1 MDEIFRK
8 NNAVLKK
15 LYEQSHLAS
24 SKFISPEECILIAKK
39 AALNLTDQKLTNCYV
54 ESLMSRV
61 DTMKDLRMAKQM
73 RYVEFLVFIAR
84 IAHEIYS
91 STKQESMELADKIES
106 ILDPLLETAS
116 LVKIFSFSMNPSAE
130 KEYELNTQ

>member
-1 MDEIFRK
+1 
-8 NNAVLKK
+8 
-15 LYEQSHLAS
+15 
-24 SKFISPEECILIAKK
+24 
-39 AALNLTDQKLTNCYV
+39 
-54 ESLMSRV
+54 MSRV

-116 LVKIFSFSMNPSAE
+116 LVKIFSFSMNPPAE
-130 KEYELNTQ
+130 KEDELNTL